1 LDRRLSGPQSRA
13 GRGGDEKKF
22 QPCRESNSGFPAR
35 GLDTIWTELL
45 WLSLLHALM
54 DMYVINDL
62 VSTAQSYTTELNG
75 KVIVNDQ
82 YVGIWEETVV
92 AYLKILT

>member
-1 LDRRLSGPQSRA
+1 
-13 GRGGDEKKF
+13 
-22 QPCRESNSGFPAR
+22 
-35 GLDTIWTELL
+35 
-45 WLSLLHALM
+45 M